1 MSAEQSTALTVQ
13 QRAVTALG
21 ITEEKKAELRA
32 LAART
37 TTITRITNADG
48 YKQVH
53 AARVALKNERVALE
67 KDGKAAREEATVFSK
82 KVIELEKEAIGI
94 IAPEEKR
101 LQSIQDAHDAEIEAD
116 KQARID
122 AELKRVQ
129 DIRDRIDMDIRRA
142 AATSS
147 SAMPSGR
154 VAQIIEDIAAIA
166 VDDSFAEFRQEA
178 DDAKVA
184 SLARLREIHTA
195 SVEREA
201 EQARI
206 KAEREELAK
215 LRAEQVERDRLAEI
229 ERKALADKQT
239 EELRLQRIEQDK
251 VDAEAK
257 RLRDEEAT
265 KQAAELKAQR
275 EKQDAEAAAERKR
288 IADEEAEAKA
298 IRDAAAKKLADERAE
313 FERQQAEVRRAKE
326 EEDRVQR
333 EQARLASINK
343 PADEELLGVLAYHYG
358 VPVEKVVEW
367 VLSLDL
373 SSVQAA

>member
-1 MSAEQSTALTVQ
+1 MIAEQSTSLTVQ
-13 QRAVTALG
+13 QRAVVALG

-67 KDGKAAREEATVFSK
+67 KDGKAAREEATAYSK

-94 IAPEEKR
+94 ISPEEKR
-101 LQSIQDAHDAEIEAD
+101 LQALQDAHDEAIEAE

-122 AELKRVQ
+122 AELKRTQ
-129 DIRDRIDMDIRRA
+129 DIRDRIEMDIRRA

-147 SAMPSGR
+147 SAMPSAR
-154 VAQIIEDIAAIA
+154 VAQIIEDVTAIA

-195 SVEREA
+195 SIEREA

-215 LRAEQVERDRLAEI
+215 LRAEQAERDRLAEI
-229 ERKALADKQT
+229 ERKALADKQA
-239 EELRLQRIEQDK
+239 EELRLQKIEQDK
-251 VDAEAK
+251 ADAEA
-257 RLRDEEAT
+257 RRVRDEEAA

-288 IADEEAEAKA
+288 IADEEAAAKA
-298 IRDAAAKKLADERAE
+298 IRDAEAKKLAHERAE
-313 FERQQAEVRRAKE
+313 FELQQAETRKAKE
-326 EEDRVQR
+326 AEERAQR
-333 EQARLASINK
+333 EQARLASIQK
-343 PADEELLGVLAYHYG
+343 PSDEELLGVLAKHYS
-358 VPVEKVVEW
+358 VPVEKAAEW
-367 VLSLDL
+367 ILAIDFSQVK
-373 SSVQAA
+373 AA